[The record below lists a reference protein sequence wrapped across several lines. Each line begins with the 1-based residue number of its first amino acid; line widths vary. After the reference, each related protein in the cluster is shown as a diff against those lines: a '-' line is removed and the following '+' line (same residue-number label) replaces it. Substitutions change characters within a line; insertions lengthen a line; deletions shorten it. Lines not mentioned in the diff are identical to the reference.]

1 MLILGIFINS
11 LNGFIAV
18 RRVSAR
24 LFNVLYFLTRKM
36 QLKFIKQLP
45 IKSKA
50 MYNLTKELK
59 ENINN
64 KDKIEIDKISKK
76 YRIAEEKVHAVYTR
90 FIRRGRTKTET
101 KRIINGALSGEPT
114 CLLF

>member
-18 RRVSAR
+18 KRISAQ
-24 LFNVLYFLTRKM
+24 LFNAFYCLTQII
-36 QLKFIKQLP
+36 QLKSGKHLP
-45 IKSKA
+45 IRSKA

-64 KDKIEIDKISKK
+64 KDKIEINKISKK

>member
-1 MLILGIFINS
+1 
-11 LNGFIAV
+11 
-18 RRVSAR
+18 
-24 LFNVLYFLTRKM
+24 
-36 QLKFIKQLP
+36 
-45 IKSKA
+45 

-76 YRIAEEKVHAVYTR
+76 YRIAEEKVYDIYTKY
-90 FIRRGRTKTET
+90 IRRGRTKKET
-101 KRIINGALSGEPT
+101 RQIIIGALSGEPT